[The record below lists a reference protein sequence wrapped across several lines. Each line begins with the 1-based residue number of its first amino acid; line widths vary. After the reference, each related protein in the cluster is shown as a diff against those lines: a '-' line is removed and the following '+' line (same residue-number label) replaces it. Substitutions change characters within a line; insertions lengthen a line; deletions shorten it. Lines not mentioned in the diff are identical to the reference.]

1 MNRILSIV
9 VAAFAFCYPL
19 FAQEQDTVAAPVDS
33 VNRIPAATEYD
44 NQIESMLNDFF
55 ISNAFAANCSVDD
68 TANVSFPDS
77 VYIERLQ
84 KMPCEMEMPFNNDVK
99 KFIEYYAR
107 KRKLVSYMV
116 GLGRSYYFSLFEQKL
131 AAYGVPLELCYL
143 PVIESALNA
152 RAVSRA
158 GAAGLW
164 QFMVGTG
171 RMYGLEVNSLVDER
185 RDPLKATDAAARY
198 LRDLYK
204 IYGDWHLVIAAYN
217 CGPGNVAK
225 AIRRAGGKSN
235 YWAIY
240 NYLPAETRSYV
251 PIFIAA
257 NYIMNYY
264 EEHGICPAKSKYTYA
279 TDTVMIAD
287 RVHLRQIADVTGL
300 DFEELSFL
308 NPQYKNG
315 IIPGNI
321 KKYPL
326 VLPLAEINTY
336 EVNRD
341 SILAYK
347 PDMAGRLETV
357 EPGVGQR
364 STESFG
370 QGSSSSQNSSGCRYH
385 KVKKGDTLSSIARKY
400 GTSVSQIQKWNRLRS
415 TVIQIGQTLKI
426 YK

>member
-1 MNRILSIV
+1 MNRLLSIFAASFFFCSV
-9 VAAFAFCYPL
+9 AFA
-19 FAQEQDTVAAPVDS
+19 QQDTASAPVDS
-33 VNRIPAATEYD
+33 VKHIPAATEYD
-44 NQIESMLNDFF
+44 NQIESMMNDFF
-55 ISNAFAANCSVDD
+55 ISNAFTANCSVDD
-68 TANVSFPDS
+68 SASVSFPDS

-152 RAVSRA
+152 KAVSRA

-225 AIRRAGGKSN
+225 AIRRSGGKTS

-279 TDTVMIAD
+279 TDTVMISD

-326 VLPLAEINTY
+326 VLPLSEINTY

-341 SILAYK
+341 SILAYQ
-347 PDMAGRLETV
+347 PEMAGRLETV

-364 STESFG
+364 TTENFG
-370 QGSSSSQNSSGCRYH
+370 QGSSSSQNSSGCHYH
-385 KVKKGDTLSSIARKY
+385 KVRKGDTLSSIARKY
-400 GTSVSQIQKWNRLRS
+400 GTSVSQIQKWNHLRS